1 MPQDGNDVPK
11 GLKIEVSQDN
21 MAWTTVLETEVT
33 ASYLRQHLALQESV
47 TARYFKVTVTSSIDP
62 GASHVGFAENDA
74 FNTLNQSGVN
84 GYVPAETVEFVRTG
98 ERRVGQE
105 GGSPCS
111 SS

>member
-21 MAWTTVLETEVT
+21 IAWTTVLETEVT
-33 ASYLRQHLALQESV
+33 ASYLRQQLALQESV

-62 GASHVGFAENDA
+62 GASQVGFAEIDA

-84 GYVPAETVEFVRTG
+84 GYVPAESVEL
-98 ERRVGQE
+98 ERKSKRLN
-105 GGSPCS
+105 S
-111 SS
+111 SN